1 MEAYMDAEVFESDSY
16 SRCCAGGTVQRIAA
30 THISIVSRL
39 HPGVAR
45 FAASSAKVMQQDD
58 LYAARERTEVQ
69 TMVFKKDGKV
79 YGSIESVVGEHC
91 QNGGIAFLIV
101 CYIAEVRKL
110 RRIRE

>member
-1 MEAYMDAEVFESDSY
+1 MLCPVVRCKECSDAYINSLFGCIQELPA
-16 SRCCAGGTVQRIAA
+16 
-30 THISIVSRL
+30 
-39 HPGVAR
+39 
-45 FAASSAKVMQQDD
+45 AASSAKVMQQDD